1 MTTPNTNRIPLDQII
16 DGFTLGPFATN
27 CYIVRDPASSECWI
41 IDAGWGAEAM
51 IQRIQDEQLEPSRLI
66 LTHAHP
72 DHIAGVPAFR
82 EAFPGVPVAIHAAEK
97 DWLSDPTKNL
107 SSALGD
113 DPVVMDPPDETLED
127 EQALGLGET
136 RWHVLHTP
144 GHSPGG
150 VTLHCPDLAV
160 AFAGDT
166 LFAGSIGRYD
176 FPSSDGPTLFASIRH
191 RLYTLPDDTAVL
203 PGHGPATT
211 VAREKK
217 SNPFVRPEG

>member
-1 MTTPNTNRIPLDQII
+1 MTTPKTNRIPLDQII

-27 CYIVRDPASSECWI
+27 CFILRDPDSADCWI
-41 IDAGWGAEAM
+41 IDAGWGARAM
-51 IQRIQDEQLEPSRLI
+51 IERIEAEELSPVRLI

-72 DHIAGVPAFR
+72 DHIAGVPEFR
-82 EAFPGVPVAIHAAEK
+82 EAFPGLPVALHAAEK
-97 DWLSDPTKNL
+97 DWLGDPVKNL
-107 SSALGD
+107 SALLGE
-113 DPVVMDPPDETLED
+113 DPVVMDPPDEILED
-127 EQALGLGET
+127 DQDLGLGENT
-136 RWHVLHTP
+136 WRVLHTP

-150 VTLHCPDLAV
+150 VTLYCPELAV

-176 FPSSDGPTLFASIRH
+176 FPSSDGPTLFESIRN

-211 VAREKK
+211 IGREKK
-217 SNPFVRPEG
+217 SNPFVRPE

>member
-1 MTTPNTNRIPLDQII
+1 
-16 DGFTLGPFATN
+16 
-27 CYIVRDPASSECWI
+27 
-41 IDAGWGAEAM
+41 
-51 IQRIQDEQLEPSRLI
+51 
-66 LTHAHP
+66 
-72 DHIAGVPAFR
+72 
-82 EAFPGVPVAIHAAEK
+82 
-97 DWLSDPTKNL
+97 
-107 SSALGD
+107 
-113 DPVVMDPPDETLED
+113 MDPPDETLED